1 MIRITIYAGLGEDA
15 SRGEASHFYEP
26 SVTSRTCS
34 ESDVHEEL
42 RQIGLEWRTADYF
55 PTRQTVIVLDPVADE
70 PPSMAVVQSKIRDAA
85 ASLEG
90 TGLL

>member
-1 MIRITIYAGLGEDA
+1 MIRITIYAGLGEDKTE
-15 SRGEASHFYEP
+15 GEAPHFYEP
-26 SVTSRTCS
+26 SVTARTCA
-34 ESDVHEEL
+34 EADVHEEL

-55 PTRQTVIVLDPVADE
+55 PTRQTMIVLDPVPDE
-70 PPSMAVVQSKIRDAA
+70 PPSMAAVQSKIRAAA